1 MSGLFGT
8 PTQVAVER
16 GLAEFRS
23 GRPVILTWNGERTLV
38 LPVDGMTDQ
47 TLVAFKQLCAPARP
61 RLLVTARRGR
71 ALGLNAIGSTGLAI
85 GDIHDR
91 AAVFSLAAD
100 AQVTR
105 HLEVVPSG
113 ETASAAIELAKLAQL
128 LPALLFCEAGT
139 QPANA
144 SEAPLVTVAADATKG
159 KHAHDERDMEETS
172 WLWRLRCG
180 LHDHDAHVLSAH
192 DLFL

>member
-47 TLVAFKQLCAPARP
+47 TLVAFRQLCAPTRP

-71 ALGLNAIGSTGLAI
+71 ALGLNAIGPTGLAI

-113 ETASAAIELAKLAQL
+113 ETASAAIELA
-128 LPALLFCEAGT
+128 
-139 QPANA
+139 
-144 SEAPLVTVAADATKG
+144 
-159 KHAHDERDMEETS
+159 
-172 WLWRLRCG
+172 
-180 LHDHDAHVLSAH
+180 
-192 DLFL
+192 